1 MTPPPTVE
9 ILAIGNELLRGEIL
23 DTNTQWLC
31 RLVTAR
37 GGRVGR
43 VTLLADVETEIAAAV
58 SAAIERGVAVLFTSG
73 GLGPTDDDLT
83 LAAVARGAGVE
94 LVLNE
99 QARAMV
105 RASYDDFHARG
116 IIAEPGLNPFRE
128 KMARLPAGAEPLLNP
143 VGTAPGVLL
152 HAGGTAIISLPGVPP
167 ELEAIVSRTLA
178 PFLDRTFGSGA
189 SASRLLTV
197 RCNDESIMA
206 PALTGVVA
214 RHPRVYIKS
223 LARAL
228 GEVPELDILLLA
240 TGGDPQ
246 ELQSLVDA
254 ACVDL
259 CQGLDA
265 LSIPHRPKAA
275 PTP

>member
-1 MTPPPTVE
+1 MMAAAFMMIMKTSRTM
-9 ILAIGNELLRGEIL
+9 
-23 DTNTQWLC
+23 
-31 RLVTAR
+31 
-37 GGRVGR
+37 
-43 VTLLADVETEIAAAV
+43 IAAAV
-58 SAAIERGVAVLFTSG
+58 RSAILRGVAVLFTPG

-94 LVLNE
+94 VVLNE

-128 KMARLPAGAEPLLNP
+128 KMARLPAGAEPLVNP
-143 VGTAPGVLL
+143 VGTAPGVFLR
-152 HAGGTAIISLPGVPP
+152 AGGTAIISLPGVPP

-240 TGGDPQ
+240 TGGDPH

-259 CQGLDA
+259 CQGLSTGFLVLA
-265 LSIPHRPKAA
+265 ASFSLVLPLAGRSFLRAHRAA
-275 PTP
+275 EAGQKREERD

>member
-43 VTLLADVETEIAAAV
+43 VTLLADVEAEIAAAV
-58 SAAIERGVAVLFTSG
+58 RAAIERGVAVLFTSG

-94 LVLNE
+94 VVLDE

-128 KMARLPAGAEPLLNP
+128 KMARN
-143 VGTAPGVLL
+143 
-152 HAGGTAIISLPGVPP
+152 
-167 ELEAIVSRTLA
+167 
-178 PFLDRTFGSGA
+178 
-189 SASRLLTV
+189 
-197 RCNDESIMA
+197 
-206 PALTGVVA
+206 
-214 RHPRVYIKS
+214 
-223 LARAL
+223 
-228 GEVPELDILLLA
+228 
-240 TGGDPQ
+240 
-246 ELQSLVDA
+246 
-254 ACVDL
+254 
-259 CQGLDA
+259 
-265 LSIPHRPKAA
+265 
-275 PTP
+275 

>member
-1 MTPPPTVE
+1 MPST
-9 ILAIGNELLRGEIL
+9 L
-23 DTNTQWLC
+23 D
-31 RLVTAR
+31 
-37 GGRVGR
+37 
-43 VTLLADVETEIAAAV
+43 
-58 SAAIERGVAVLFTSG
+58 
-73 GLGPTDDDLT
+73 
-83 LAAVARGAGVE
+83 
-94 LVLNE
+94 
-99 QARAMV
+99 
-105 RASYDDFHARG
+105 
-116 IIAEPGLNPFRE
+116 
-128 KMARLPAGAEPLLNP
+128 NP

-167 ELEAIVSRTLA
+167 ELETIVSRTLA

-254 ACVDL
+254 ACADL

>member
-1 MTPPPTVE
+1 MTLPTTVE
-9 ILAIGNELLRGEIL
+9 ILSIGNELLRGEIL

-31 RLVTAR
+31 GLVTGR

-43 VTLLADVETEIAAAV
+43 VTLLPDVEDEIAEAV
-58 SAAIERGVAVLFTSG
+58 RSAIDRGVDVLITSG

-83 LAAVARGAGVE
+83 LAAVARGVGVD
-94 LVLNE
+94 LVLTPL
-99 QARAMV
+99 ARDMV

-116 IIAEPGLNPFRE
+116 IIAAGGLNPFRE
-128 KMARLPAGAEPLLNP
+128 KMAHLPAGAEPLVNP

-152 HAGGTAIISLPGVPP
+152 QVGNTVIISLPGVPP
-167 ELEAIVSRTLA
+167 ELKAIVSQTLA
-178 PFLDRTFGSGA
+178 GFLDRTFGRGS

-206 PALTGVVA
+206 PALTGAVA
-214 RHPRVYIKS
+214 RHPHVYIKS

-240 TGGDPQ
+240 TGD
-246 ELQSLVDA
+246 
-254 ACVDL
+254 DL
-259 CQGLDA
+259 QGLQREVDEARADLEQGLTA
-265 LSIPHRPKAA
+265 LGLVYRDKA
-275 PTP
+275 